1 MERCLLAD
9 LDCRPGSG
17 QPGWGFDV
25 DVVPNSCV
33 LVLGVCPL
41 LLLLQAALFYP
52 LFRVLSER
60 FGKMNG
66 INHEIGGEGKND
78 LKVPL
83 LQESVAVSLP
93 QPSPTKL
100 KRTKTVMFKIRGIKC
115 ASCAISIE
123 SVLGQLEGIDHVA
136 VSPLQ
141 GLAAIRFRLEA
152 INVKRIK
159 EAIDDLGFEVD
170 EFPEQDI
177 AVCRLRIKGMACT
190 SCSESVERAI
200 LMVDGVKK
208 AVVGLALEEAKIHF
222 DPNVTGSDQL
232 VQAIE
237 DAGFGADLISTGDDI
252 NKVHLRLEGL
262 SSPEEASNIQT
273 SLELLEGVN
282 HVEMDASGN
291 KVTITY
297 DPDLTGPRSLI
308 QCIQECGAGSNFYH
322 ASIYTPPRRRKTEQ
336 QQEIEVYRNQFL
348 WSCLFSVPVFLFSM
362 VLPMFPPYGYWLNY
376 KVHSMFTIGML
387 LRWLLC
393 TPVQFIIGRRF
404 YIGSYHALKRGS
416 TNMDVLVALGTNAAY
431 FYSLYIVLKSMTSVS
446 FEGQD
451 LFETSA
457 VLISFILLG
466 KYLEVVAKG
475 KTSDA
480 LAKLTDLA
488 PATSFLINLDGD
500 GNTIS
505 EMEISTQLIQR
516 NDVIKIVP
524 GAKVPVDGIV
534 IRGQSHVNESMITGE
549 ARPIAKR
556 PGNKVIGGTMNENGC
571 LLVKATH
578 VGSETALSQIVQLVE
593 AAQLA
598 RAPVQ
603 KLADQISKFFVPTVV
618 VAAFITWLG
627 WFILGEAGI
636 YPRHWIPKAM
646 DGFELALQF
655 GISVL
660 VVACPCALG
669 LATPTAVMVATGKG
683 ASQGILIKGGNALE
697 NAHKAIATD
706 DVVKTVIFDKTGTLT
721 VGKPVVVSTMLF
733 VDMPIQEFCD
743 LAAVA
748 EANSE
753 HPLAKAVVEYAK
765 KLHQQYGSQ
774 IDLVDPKDF
783 EVRPGSGVSA
793 NVGGK
798 VVLAGNKRL
807 MAFCQVPISPEVE
820 DYLLE
825 TEHRAHTCILVA
837 VDGSIAGAFAVTDPL
852 KPEAERVVSFLQS
865 MGISSIMVT
874 GDNWATATAIAR
886 EVGIGVVFAET
897 DPIGKAEKIKEFQM
911 KGMTVAMVGDGI
923 NDSPALVAADV
934 GMAIG
939 AGTDIAIEAADIVL
953 IKNNLEDVIT
963 AIDLSRKTLS
973 RIRLNYVW
981 ALGYNVLGMPI
992 AAGIL
997 FPFTGIRLPPWL
1009 AGACMAASSLSVVCS
1024 SLLLQS
1030 YRKPLHVQDARGPV
1044 DYLNSV

>member
-1 MERCLLAD
+1 MFGRLNGVNNKMEA
-9 LDCRPGSG
+9 
-17 QPGWGFDV
+17 
-25 DVVPNSCV
+25 
-33 LVLGVCPL
+33 
-41 LLLLQAALFYP
+41 
-52 LFRVLSER
+52 
-60 FGKMNG
+60 
-66 INHEIGGEGKND
+66 EGKDD

-83 LQESVAVSLP
+83 LQPSESVAVSVSR
-93 QPSPTKL
+93 PSP
-100 KRTKTVMFKIRGIKC
+100 KRIRKSKTVKFKIGGIKC
-115 ASCAISIE
+115 ASCVVSIE
-123 SVLGQLEGIDHVA
+123 SALGKLQGIESVA
-136 VSPLQ
+136 VSPIQ
-141 GLAAIRFRLEA
+141 GQAVIRYRPES
-152 INVKRIK
+152 INAKTIK
-159 EAIDDLGFEVD
+159 EAVDDLGFQVD
-170 EFPEQDI
+170 EFSEQDI

-190 SCSESVERAI
+190 SCSESIERA
-200 LMVDGVKK
+200 LLTVDGVKK

-222 DPNVTGSDQL
+222 DPNVTDSDHL
-232 VQAIE
+232 LRSIE
-237 DAGFGADLISTGDDI
+237 DAGFGADLISSGDEM
-252 NKVHLRLEGL
+252 NKVHLRLKGL
-262 SSPEEASNIQT
+262 SSPEEAAIVQS
-273 SLELLEGVN
+273 SLESVEGVD
-282 HVEMDASGN
+282 HVEMDSAGN

-308 QCIQECGAGSNFYH
+308 QCVQEAGHGPNFYH
-322 ASIYTPPRRRKTEQ
+322 ASIYTPPRRGEAEQ
-336 QQEIEVYRNQFL
+336 QHEIEVYRNQFL

-362 VLPMFPPYGYWLNY
+362 VFPMLPYGNWLNY
-376 KVHSMFTIGML
+376 KLHNMLTIGML
-387 LRWLLC
+387 LRWVLC

-404 YIGSYHALKRGS
+404 YVGSYHALKRGFA
-416 TNMDVLVALGTNAAY
+416 NMDVLVALGTNAAY
-431 FYSLYIVLKSMTSVS
+431 FYSLYIIVKAVTSYS

-451 LFETSA
+451 FFETS
-457 VLISFILLG
+457 VMLISFILLG

-488 PATSFLINLDGD
+488 PDTAFLLNLDGD
-500 GNTIS
+500 GNMIS

-556 PGNKVIGGTMNENGC
+556 PGDKVIGGTVNENGC

-593 AAQLA
+593 AAQLT

-603 KLADQISKFFVPTVV
+603 KLADRISKFFVPSVV
-618 VAAFITWLG
+618 VAAFLTWLC
-627 WFILGEAGI
+627 WFIPGEAGI

-697 NAHKAIATD
+697 NAHK
-706 DVVKTVIFDKTGTLT
+706 VKIVIFDKTGTLT
-721 VGKPVVVSTMLF
+721 IGKPMVVNTMLF
-733 VDMPIQEFCD
+733 FHVPIQEFCD
-743 LAAVA
+743 LAAAA

-753 HPLAKAVVEYAK
+753 HPLAKAVVDHAK
-765 KLHQQYGSQ
+765 KLHQQYGSN
-774 IDLVDPKDF
+774 IDHLEAKDF
-783 EVRPGSGVSA
+783 EVHPGAGVTA

-798 VVLAGNKRL
+798 AVLVGNRRL
-807 MAFCQVPISPEVE
+807 MLDCQVPLSPEVE
-820 DYLLE
+820 DYMSESEQLA
-825 TEHRAHTCILVA
+825 RTCVLVA
-837 VDGSIAGAFAVTDPL
+837 IDGRIAGAFAVTDPL

-865 MGISSIMVT
+865 MNISSIMVT

-886 EVGIGVVFAET
+886 EVGIGTVFAEM
-897 DPIGKAEKIKEFQM
+897 DPLGKAEKIKELQM

-939 AGTDIAIEAADIVL
+939 AGTDVAIEAADVVL
-953 IKNNLEDVIT
+953 IKSNLEDVIT

-1030 YRKPLHVQDARGPV
+1030 YTKPLHVQDTRGPV
-1044 DYLNSV
+1044 DYSNSV